1 MPPKKT
7 AKKTT
12 TGRTP
17 LTGTVP
23 QALNFRYKGPVHY
36 SKSSSDIVDS
46 EMVEAPP
53 LQSSNKNKKK
63 SSSKNAKP
71 MDIDGGEN
79 KGKKRN
85 NKN

>member
-1 MPPKKT
+1 MPHKKIPKKT
-7 AKKTT
+7 A

-36 SKSSSDIVDS
+36 SKSSPEIIDT
-46 EMVEAPP
+46 EMIEAPP
-53 LQSSNKNKKK
+53 LKSNDKNKKK
-63 SSSKNAKP
+63 SSSHNAKP
-71 MDIDGGEN
+71 MDIDGG
-79 KGKKRN
+79 KSKKRN